1 MMTVCVRAGIKFVPT
16 CLRARTHTHTLDA
29 PVCSKSQTFECES
42 AAKNRN
48 VRAAALVRAPNCQ
61 ELMLAG
67 RVGAGT
73 QPAAAAERAPC
84 PAPCSALPAAV
95 MPWLS
100 PADVCVLCAFVTGQ
114 KKTQNKTQRFKFVSV
129 YFCFFVYP
137 RVNEKQYHSNSTFG
151 NVAASQKMSEVLR
164 SASPPRTATSSAC
177 SFGNFYPISKQM
189 KTRKVI
195 AVSRCHICMYVCM
208 YVYVFLYADGM

>member
-1 MMTVCVRAGIKFVPT
+1 MRVCCQKSTCPGRCARPRA
-16 CLRARTHTHTLDA
+16 
-29 PVCSKSQTFECES
+29 
-42 AAKNRN
+42 
-48 VRAAALVRAPNCQ
+48 APNCQ

-177 SFGNFYPISKQM
+177 SFGKFYPI
-189 KTRKVI
+189 
-195 AVSRCHICMYVCM
+195 
-208 YVYVFLYADGM
+208 

>member
-177 SFGNFYPISKQM
+177 SFGKFYPI
-189 KTRKVI
+189 
-195 AVSRCHICMYVCM
+195 
-208 YVYVFLYADGM
+208 

>member
-177 SFGNFYPISKQM
+177 SFRKFYPI
-189 KTRKVI
+189 
-195 AVSRCHICMYVCM
+195 
-208 YVYVFLYADGM
+208 